1 MSSQTPTVTPTDAG
15 TDPLTAA
22 DSATSGQRPVA
33 VVTGGTRGIGLA
45 LVRDLA
51 PTHHLVVGGR
61 SDASVADVVAS
72 LPSAEGLVADLADCS
87 PGGSLETALEA
98 LVPRLSR
105 VDVLVHS
112 AGVLRNGTVA
122 DSPVQEWADSM
133 TVNVVAVAAVTRALL
148 PALRAAHG
156 LVITVNSGS
165 GLTATPASGAYC
177 ASKFA
182 LRAFTD
188 SLRQEEREHGV
199 RVTSL
204 HPGRVDTD
212 MQRELVEFEGAEYDP
227 GSYLGV
233 GSVVRAARLAID
245 AGPDASVDMVS
256 VRPRGW
262 RPATA

>member
-1 MSSQTPTVTPTDAG
+1 MSPAPLSDA
-15 TDPLTAA
+15 
-22 DSATSGQRPVA
+22 SATNPDRRPVA

-45 LVRDLA
+45 IARDLA
-51 PTHHLVVGGR
+51 PTHHLVIGGR
-61 SDASVADVVAS
+61 SADSVAHVVAS
-72 LPSAEGLVADLADCS
+72 LPSAEGFVADLADCS
-87 PGGSLETALEA
+87 PGGSLATALDSIVRH
-98 LVPRLSR
+98 LPR
-105 VDVLVHS
+105 VEVLVHS

-122 DSPVQEWADSM
+122 DSPVQDWADSM
-133 TVNVVAVAAVTRALL
+133 TVNVVAVAAVTQALL
-148 PALRAAHG
+148 PALRTAHG
-156 LVITVNSGS
+156 LVVTINSGS

-182 LRAFTD
+182 LRAFSD

-212 MQRELVEFEGAEYDP
+212 MQHELVEFEGAEYDAD
-227 GSYLGV
+227 SYLDV
-233 GSVVRAARLAID
+233 DSVVRAARLAID

-262 RPATA
+262 RPSTG

>member
-1 MSSQTPTVTPTDAG
+1 MSSDARFHALSTVDE
-15 TDPLTAA
+15 
-22 DSATSGQRPVA
+22 RPVA
-33 VVTGGTRGIGLA
+33 VVTGATRGIGLA
-45 LVRDLA
+45 IARDLA
-51 PTHHLVVGGR
+51 DTHHVVIGGR
-61 SDASVADVVAS
+61 HADAVADVVAS
-72 LPSAEGLVADLADCS
+72 LPAAEGFVADLADVS
-87 PGGSLETALEA
+87 PGGSLATALDA
-98 LVPRLSR
+98 LAPRLPR

-112 AGVLRNGTVA
+112 AGILRSGTVA
-122 DSPVQEWADSM
+122 DSPVRDWADSM
-133 TVNVVAVAAVTRALL
+133 AVNVVAVAAVTRALL

-182 LRAFTD
+182 LRAFSD

-204 HPGRVDTD
+204 HPGRVVLRTL
-212 MQRELVEFEGAEYDP
+212 ELDELALHVGVDAGA
-227 GSYLGV
+227 YLDV
-233 GSVVRAARLAID
+233 DSVVRAARLAVD

-262 RPATA
+262 RPSAG

>member
-1 MSSQTPTVTPTDAG
+1 MSAAPRSDAPATDRDG
-15 TDPLTAA
+15 
-22 DSATSGQRPVA
+22 RPVA

-45 LVRDLA
+45 LVRELA
-51 PTHHLVVGGR
+51 ATHHLVVGGR
-61 SDASVADVVAS
+61 SADSVADVVAS

-87 PGGSLETALEA
+87 PGGSLETALKA
-98 LVPRLSR
+98 LVPRLPR
-105 VDVLVHS
+105 VDLLVHS
-112 AGVLRNGTVA
+112 AGVLRSGTLA
-122 DSPVQEWADSM
+122 DAPVRDWADSM

-165 GLTATPASGAYC
+165 GLTATPAGGAYC

-182 LRAFTD
+182 LRALTD

-212 MQRELVEFEGAEYDP
+212 MQRELVEFEGAEYDAD
-227 GSYLGV
+227 SYLDV
-233 GSVVRAARLAID
+233 DSVVRAARLAID

-262 RPATA
+262 RPPTA

>member
-1 MSSQTPTVTPTDAG
+1 MSPAPLSDA
-15 TDPLTAA
+15 
-22 DSATSGQRPVA
+22 SATNPDRRPVA

-45 LVRDLA
+45 IARDLA
-51 PTHHLVVGGR
+51 PTHHLVIGGR
-61 SDASVADVVAS
+61 SADSVARVVAS
-72 LPSAEGLVADLADCS
+72 LPSAEEFVADLADCS
-87 PGGSLETALEA
+87 PGGSLATALDSIVRH
-98 LVPRLSR
+98 LPR

-122 DSPVQEWADSM
+122 DSPVEDWADSM

-148 PALRAAHG
+148 PALRTAHG
-156 LVITVNSGS
+156 LVVTINSGS
-165 GLTATPASGAYC
+165 GLTATPTSGAYC

-182 LRAFTD
+182 LRAFSD

-212 MQRELVEFEGAEYDP
+212 MQHELVEFEGAEYDAD
-227 GSYLGV
+227 SYLDV
-233 GSVVRAARLAID
+233 DSVVRAARLAID

-262 RPATA
+262 RRATT

>member
-1 MSSQTPTVTPTDAG
+1 MSSSSPA
-15 TDPLTAA
+15 
-22 DSATSGQRPVA
+22 SSSHHRPVA
-33 VVTGGTRGIGLA
+33 VITGGTRGIGLA
-45 LVRDLA
+45 IARDLA
-51 PTHHLVVGGR
+51 ATHHLVIGGR
-61 SDASVADVVAS
+61 SRDSVDEAVAS
-72 LPSAEGLVADLADCS
+72 LPSAQGLVADLADCA
-87 PGGSLETALEA
+87 PGGSLSKALDA
-98 LVPRLSR
+98 LAPDLER

-122 DSPVQEWADSM
+122 DSPVQDWVDSM
-133 TVNVVAVAAVTRALL
+133 TVNVVAVAAITRAML

-165 GLTATPASGAYC
+165 GFTATPASGAYC

-182 LRAFTD
+182 LRAFSD

-227 GSYLGV
+227 GAYLDV
-233 GSVVRAARLAID
+233 ASVVRAARLAVD
-245 AGPDASVDMVS
+245 AGPDASVDMIS

-262 RPATA
+262 RPTSA

>member
-1 MSSQTPTVTPTDAG
+1 MTSQPAGPYSRTRASSNPG
-15 TDPLTAA
+15 
-22 DSATSGQRPVA
+22 GRPVA
-33 VVTGGTRGIGLA
+33 FVTGGTRGIGLA
-45 LVRDLA
+45 VARDLA
-51 PTHHLVVGGR
+51 DTHHLVIGGR
-61 SDASVADVVAS
+61 SRESVAEVVAS
-72 LPSAEGLVADLADCS
+72 LPSAEGLVADLA
-87 PGGSLETALEA
+87 
-98 LVPRLSR
+98 
-105 VDVLVHS
+105 HS

-122 DSPVQEWADSM
+122 DSPAADWADSM
-133 TVNVVAVAAVTRALL
+133 TVNVVAVAVVTRALL

-182 LRAFTD
+182 LRALSD

-212 MQRELVEFEGAEYDP
+212 MQHELVAFEGAEYDA
-227 GSYLGV
+227 GSYLEV
-233 GSVVRAARLAID
+233 ASVVRAARLAID
-245 AGPDASVDMVS
+245 AGPDASVDMIS

-262 RPATA
+262 RPATT

>member
-1 MSSQTPTVTPTDAG
+1 MSSASSSPASSLMT
-15 TDPLTAA
+15 
-22 DSATSGQRPVA
+22 TSDGRPVA

-45 LVRDLA
+45 IARDLA
-51 PTHHLVVGGR
+51 ETHHVVIGGR
-61 SDASVADVVAS
+61 SAASVAEVVAS

-87 PGGSLETALEA
+87 PGGSLATALEA
-98 LVPRLSR
+98 LVPRLPR

-112 AGVLRNGTVA
+112 AGILRSGTVA
-122 DSPVQEWADSM
+122 DSPVQDWTESM

-148 PALRAAHG
+148 PALRTAHG
-156 LVITVNSGS
+156 LVITINSGS

-182 LRAFTD
+182 LRAFSD
-188 SLRQEEREHGV
+188 ALRQEEREHGG

-212 MQRELVEFEGAEYDP
+212 MQHELVGFEGAEYDVAA
-227 GSYLGV
+227 YLEV

-245 AGPDASVDMVS
+245 AGPEASVDMIS
-256 VRPRGW
+256 IRPRGW
-262 RPATA
+262 RPPPS